1 MISKAKVTFAT
12 PLFVVSGTFFN
23 LREWMDIAKF
33 RMNLVVCVFFEN
45 YFDFVCLL
53 FEKIISLLTI
63 IFFQQTN
70 QTFVN

>member
-1 MISKAKVTFAT
+1 
-12 PLFVVSGTFFN
+12 
-23 LREWMDIAKF
+23 MDIAKF